1 MNITTTKTRR
11 RGHAYTPW
19 IHSTAIVI
27 SGFAVALNA
36 KALATTNVW
45 ASLGRATAW
54 LIGLELA
61 SALVISF
68 ALAWFTTKD

>member
-1 MNITTTKTRR
+1 MI
-11 RGHAYTPW
+11 
-19 IHSTAIVI
+19 I

-68 ALAWFTTKD
+68 ALGWFTTKD